1 MHLRR
6 CSFLSALSLCAVF
19 LFAAHSGAATL
30 EDIVSGLEKRLSE
43 TTAISAEFAQEAV
56 SSGIGNKVLS
66 QGVVYIKKPGRMK
79 WVYAEPHKDILASNG
94 KLVWFYQEDLNQV
107 MEMPASRMSSA
118 GRDFLLGSGSI
129 RKDFSIKLA
138 GEDEKTWS
146 LELLPKEAD
155 TGLKRLFV
163 KAGKA
168 DFMITSITIEDT
180 LGNRTVVEY
189 RNMKVNPVI
198 KDSFFDF
205 KPPKGAKV
213 VK

>member
-1 MHLRR
+1 MLFRR
-6 CSFLSALSLCAVF
+6 CLFFSAFMMCAVF
-19 LFAAHSGAATL
+19 LLAAHSGAATL
-30 EDIVSGLEKRLSE
+30 EEVISGLEKRLSD
-43 TTAISAEFAQEAV
+43 TASISAEFAQEAV

-79 WVYAEPHKDILASNG
+79 WVYAEPHKDILASDG

-129 RKDFSIKLA
+129 RKDFSIKSS
-138 GEDEKTWS
+138 GEDERSWS

-163 KAGKA
+163 KSGKA

-189 RNMKVNPVI
+189 KNIKVNPVL

>member
-1 MHLRR
+1 MLFRKF
-6 CSFLSALSLCAVF
+6 SFFSACILCAVF
-19 LFAAHSGAATL
+19 LLAAHSVAATL
-30 EDIVSGLEKRLSE
+30 EEVISGLEKRLSE
-43 TTAISAEFAQEAV
+43 TASISAEFAQEAV
-56 SSGIGNKVLS
+56 SSGIGNKVMS

-118 GRDFLLGSGSI
+118 GRDFLLGAGSI
-129 RKDFSIKLA
+129 RKDFSIKLT
-138 GEDEKTWS
+138 GDDEKSWS

-163 KAGKA
+163 KAGKE
-168 DFMITSITIEDT
+168 DFVITSITIEDT

-189 RNMKVNPVI
+189 RNIKVNPAI